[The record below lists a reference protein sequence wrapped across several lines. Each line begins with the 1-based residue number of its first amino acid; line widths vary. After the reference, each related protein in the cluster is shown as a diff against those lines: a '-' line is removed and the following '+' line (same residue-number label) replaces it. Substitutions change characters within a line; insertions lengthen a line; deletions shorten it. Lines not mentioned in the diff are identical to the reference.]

1 MTEEQKQSDL
11 NPEETINPPESSS
24 DPATTDVEMET
35 DVIET
40 TSALEGDSDQEDL
53 ASSDEDPGFTD
64 DNDGEFMEQQEEEED
79 ELIVALQQ
87 EIAAVNERLIEQT
100 KETDNFKSQY
110 ARLAADFDN
119 FRKRNEKQKEEL
131 ELQVKRNT
139 INELLAAIDSFE
151 RARSH
156 IKPEDDGEMVI
167 HKSYQGVYKQLVE
180 GLKKIGVSA
189 MRPEG
194 HPFDPNL
201 HEAVMREA
209 TNEYDEDIV
218 IEQLVR
224 GYMLNDTVLRH
235 AMVKVAAPSEDLAT
249 DDEPE
254 GIDPSQP
261 E

>member
-1 MTEEQKQSDL
+1 MTEEQKQADL
-11 NPEETINPPESSS
+11 NQEEAINSNGESG
-24 DPATTDVEMET
+24 PVNTDVETET
-35 DVIET
+35 DVLEP
-40 TSALEGDSDQEDL
+40 TSELENEGGEENLPLDNESEV
-53 ASSDEDPGFTD
+53 SPDPTPVV
-64 DNDGEFMEQQEEEED
+64 EEQQVQEEED
-79 ELIVALQQ
+79 EVVVALQQ
-87 EIAAVNERLIEQT
+87 EIAAVNERLVAQT

-119 FRKRNEKQKEEL
+119 FRKRNEKQKEDL

-139 INELLAAIDSFE
+139 ITELLAAIDSFE

-156 IKPEDDGEMVI
+156 IKPENDGEMAI

-224 GYMLNDTVLRH
+224 GYMLNDSVLRH
-235 AMVKVAAPSEDLAT
+235 AMVKVAAPSEDLST
-249 DDEPE
+249 DDEPSTSGDSPAE
-254 GIDPSQP
+254 
-261 E
+261 